1 MIAHIRLDAMILRT
15 LARPYRDL
23 VTRPTG
29 RAVRRQVL
37 SVLQSALEH
46 DAHLD
51 FSDIGVVDF
60 SCADEIVA
68 KLLTGADGIGVTRI
82 VLRGLT
88 ASHVEAIEHVL
99 RHHGLVVVAI
109 CAGDPAPRLLGQ
121 IDDDDRAAFNALVAG
136 GRSGPEPVATALAWS
151 VDRARRALATLAGR
165 GCVLAHPDATFELG
179 VVA

>member
-1 MIAHIRLDAMILRT
+1 MIAHIRLDAMILQT
-15 LARPYRDL
+15 VARPYRDL

-29 RAVRRQVL
+29 RAVRRQVMN
-37 SVLQSALEH
+37 VLQEAANH
-46 DAHLD
+46 DALLD

-68 KLLTGADGIGVTRI
+68 KLLTGADGVGMTRI

-88 ASHVEAIEHVL
+88 DSHVEAIEQVL
-99 RHHGLVVVAI
+99 QHHGLVVVAI
-109 CAGDPAPRLLGQ
+109 CAGNPAPRLLGQ
-121 IDDDDRAAFNALVAG
+121 VNDDDRAAFHALIAA

-151 VDRARRALATLAGR
+151 VERARQALDTLVGR
-165 GCVLAHPDATFELG
+165 RCLLAHPDATFELG

>member
-1 MIAHIRLDAMILRT
+1 MIAHIRLDAMILQT

-29 RAVRRQVL
+29 RAVRRQVV
-37 SVLQSALEH
+37 SVLQDAVEQ

-82 VLRGLT
+82 VLLGLT
-88 ASHVEAIEHVL
+88 DNHVDAIEHVL

-109 CAGDPAPRLLGQ
+109 CASNPAPRLLGQ
-121 IDDDDRAAFNALVAG
+121 IGDDDRAAFHALAER
-136 GRSGPEPVATALAWS
+136 GRSGPEPVAAALAWS
-151 VDRARRALATLAGR
+151 VERARQSLATLAGR